1 MNANSADLESDKH
14 GNHLISGHNSHHLEI
29 EEVNLFTGDRHAP
42 ANPVEKE
49 LTREEYVVRMQ

>member
-1 MNANSADLESDKH
+1 
-14 GNHLISGHNSHHLEI
+14 LISGHNTHHLEI

-49 LTREEYVVRMQ
+49 LSREEYIIRMQ